1 VEGADVSELL
11 THTIELLRGLP
22 PALTV
27 FIISALPIFEIRGGV
42 LAGLAFYKMP
52 VEEVLFFGFLGNI
65 ASVTPLL
72 LFLEPLT
79 KALYR
84 NPTADKIFHWLFER
98 ARRRA
103 GIVNRWGVLGLLL
116 FVAIPAPGTG
126 AWTGTFVAILLGIHR
141 GRAIAA
147 VYLGIILAAL
157 LVSVATLAGMAG
169 VKTLAP

>member
-1 VEGADVSELL
+1 MSELL
-11 THTIELLRGLP
+11 THTLEAMRGLP

-27 FIISALPIFEIRGGV
+27 FIISALPVFEIRGGV

-52 VEEVLFFGFLGNI
+52 VDEVLFFGFLGNI

-72 LFLEPLT
+72 LFLEPIT
-79 KALYR
+79 KWLYG
-84 NPTADKIFHWLFER
+84 NQLADRLLHWLFER
-98 ARRRA
+98 ARRKA

-126 AWTGTFVAILLGIHR
+126 AWTGTIVAIVLGIHR
-141 GRAIAA
+141 GRAIGAI
-147 VYLGIILAAL
+147 YLGIIIAAL